1 MGREAVEQTRLT
13 TRVVRVGQRLEGLA
27 DRLATGLP
35 GRVRVRTELLPAR
48 EPAQQDDVVKRV
60 QRHERHEEA
69 DETKAL
75 LEPDESEPLDA
86 EDPSSEDG
94 DRQQAALPEVAAGDV
109 AKLVGEDRAQFVVVA
124 LREQVVGQKD
134 VSQAGNRT
142 RDERVRD
149 LGGLALKQEES
160 AGSVAQLRT
169 EPFDAL
175 AALPI
180 ERNAIPKDHDQIRR
194 ETEAGEDDRAEGGD
208 EHRAR
213 RPDDRNDREETPT
226 PIIAEP
232 TATAITVSVPFAT
245 RHIDADVSRSERTVG
260 YVPRAIETIG
270 MVTIPNVTS
279 MMVPNSR
286 RAMPNSSTPA
296 VPTAAVARSIS
307 PREYPARM
315 ATTGSPN
322 PPTCWTRLSRCKR
335 SSTGSSIAST
345 RRAYARNPRNGP
357 TARTRTNA
365 AAASIVVDSI
375 SQIKIVLGFT
385 HDLEP

>member
-1 MGREAVEQTRLT
+1 
-13 TRVVRVGQRLEGLA
+13 
-27 DRLATGLP
+27 
-35 GRVRVRTELLPAR
+35 
-48 EPAQQDDVVKRV
+48 VVKRV

-169 EPFDAL
+169 EPFDAR

-296 VPTAAVARSIS
+296 VPTAAVARLDQSEGIPGQNGDDWQSESTDLLDSIES
-307 PREYPARM
+307 VQAVFDRFVHRLDAAGVRPKPEERPDREDEDE
-315 ATTGSPN
+315 
-322 PPTCWTRLSRCKR
+322 R
-335 SSTGSSIAST
+335 SSGEHS
-345 RRAYARNPRNGP
+345 RRF
-357 TARTRTNA
+357 
-365 AAASIVVDSI
+365 DI